1 MVFRPNYPFQMYP
14 GAMRMPMQMPMQMPF
29 QMPMQMPM
37 QMSPQSFMPPG
48 GFPFQPRIPSG
59 LQMPNGLNAMG
70 GQIPGTGAG
79 AVAAA
84 GAAMQ
89 PPSKIASFLQS
100 ADSLFNSAK
109 TYTPYIQQAM
119 PMMKNIPSL
128 FKLYK
133 GFQSLPDAGA
143 VAGAGTA
150 AVAAES
156 LAATTSQQRSSRRSS
171 TQNISSIPRE
181 SIPSK
186 PRIFQPP
193 M

>member
-14 GAMRMPMQMPMQMPF
+14 GPMRMPMQMPMQMH
-29 QMPMQMPM
+29 MPMQMPM
-37 QMSPQSFMPPG
+37 QMPMSPQSFLPPG
-48 GFPFQPRIPSG
+48 GFPFQPRIPGG
-59 LQMPNGLNAMG
+59 LQMAGGLGALG
-70 GQIPGTGAG
+70 SQIPGAGAG
-79 AVAAA
+79 ANAAAAA

-89 PPSKIASFLQS
+89 QPSKIASFLQS

-133 GFQSLPDAGA
+133 GFQGLPDADA
-143 VAGAGTA
+143 AAGTA
-150 AVAAES
+150 AVAS
-156 LAATTSQQRSSRRSS
+156 AATAAKQSRSSQRSSN
-171 TQNISSIPRE
+171 QSIAPVPRE
-181 SIPSK
+181 PVPSR

>member
-14 GAMRMPMQMPMQMPF
+14 GPMRMPMQMPMQMPF
-29 QMPMQMPM
+29 QMPMQMQMP
-37 QMSPQSFMPPG
+37 MSPQSFLPPG
-48 GFPFQPRIPSG
+48 GFPFQPRIPAG
-59 LQMPNGLNAMG
+59 LQMASGLGAMG
-70 GQIPGTGAG
+70 GQIPGAS
-79 AVAAA
+79 AAAAA

-133 GFQSLPDAGA
+133 GFQGLPDAGA
-143 VAGAGTA
+143 SAGAA
-150 AVAAES
+150 AVAA
-156 LAATTSQQRSSRRSS
+156 AATSTDRPRSSQRSSS
-171 TQNISSIPRE
+171 QNIAAIPRE
-181 SIPSK
+181 PVPSK

>member
-14 GAMRMPMQMPMQMPF
+14 GAMRMPMQMPMP
-29 QMPMQMPM
+29 MPMPMPM

-59 LQMPNGLNAMG
+59 LQMPNGLGAMG
-70 GQIPGTGAG
+70 GQIPGASAG
-79 AVAAA
+79 PIAAA

-100 ADSLFNSAK
+100 ADSLFNTAK

-143 VAGAGTA
+143 VAGAGAA

-156 LAATTSQQRSSRRSS
+156 LAANTSQPRSSRSSS
-171 TQNISSIPRE
+171 TQNMSSIPRE
-181 SIPSK
+181 SIPSR